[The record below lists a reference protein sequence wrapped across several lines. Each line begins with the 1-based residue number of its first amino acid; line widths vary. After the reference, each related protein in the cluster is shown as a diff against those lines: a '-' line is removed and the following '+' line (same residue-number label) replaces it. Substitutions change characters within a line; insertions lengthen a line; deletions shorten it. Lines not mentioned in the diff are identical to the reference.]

1 MLRFISTRGMN
12 LKSIVEINK
21 LKVSFG
27 NKSILD
33 IKDKININECDV
45 IGIIGENGAGKTTL
59 INAIL
64 GELPYEGEIIR
75 RFNINDIGILFQKN
89 EYNELLLV
97 KELIQLVLDKR
108 EFSDDV
114 KESIQRFE
122 LTECLNKRVMKL
134 SGGELQRLT
143 LFLILLHNPKIFFF
157 DELTTGLDFKKRNK
171 LLNIVKKET
180 KNKTVIIVTHY
191 FEELISFATK
201 ILVLNQ
207 GNLVYFGDMG
217 DFIMKN
223 KYHSIIKVLEVDNPS
238 LYIENMQKIDMED
251 GYIGYVTENDNDEK
265 RIKEALESK
274 NIMFEVISSS
284 IYIAYILLLNSIKEG
299 DENVK

>member
-1 MLRFISTRGMN
+1 M
-12 LKSIVEINK
+12 KSIIEINK
-21 LKVSFG
+21 LNVSFG
-27 NKSILD
+27 NKNILD
-33 IKDKININECDV
+33 IKDKININESDV

-75 RFNINDIGILFQKN
+75 RFNIDDIGILFQKN

-97 KELIQLVLDKR
+97 KELIQLVLGKS
-108 EFSDDV
+108 EFSDAIN
-114 KESIQRFE
+114 KAIEKFE
-122 LTECLNKRVMKL
+122 LMDDLDKRVMKL

-191 FEELISFATK
+191 FEELINFATK

-207 GNLVYFGDMG
+207 GKLAYFGDIN

-223 KYHSIIKVLEVDNPS
+223 KYHSIIKVSGLDYPTLS
-238 LYIENMQKIDMED
+238 IENSKKIEMED
-251 GYIGYVTENDNDEK
+251 GYIGYVTENNDDEK
-265 RIKEALESK
+265 RIKETLESK
-274 NIMFEVISSS
+274 NIMFEVLSASL
-284 IYIAYILLLNSIKEG
+284 YIAYILLLNSLKEG
-299 DENVK
+299 EENDK